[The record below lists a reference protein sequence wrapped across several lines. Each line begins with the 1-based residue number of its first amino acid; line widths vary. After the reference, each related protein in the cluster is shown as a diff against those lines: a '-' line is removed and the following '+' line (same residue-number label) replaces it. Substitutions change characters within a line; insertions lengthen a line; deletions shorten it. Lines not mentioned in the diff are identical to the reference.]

1 VKEELVVK
9 NLNPLILEIH
19 IFVTNVLTA
28 AAAAAAPHIDCLSVK

>member
-28 AAAAAAPHIDCLSVK
+28 AAAAAPHIDCLSVK